1 MLLGFYRL
9 FTDFLP
15 TFYRLFTELDSQA
28 LHKPVTLVKKDSMVD
43 ALPEQSWATDI
54 SKQYLELGDLK
65 ITLNLS
71 DQHFTKF
78 SIKDFFSKCDRK
90 SPVSDG
96 RAYIYWRNTFLY
108 SVLSF
113 ICLLFSEIPQF
124 KCLTCSP

>member
-1 MLLGFYRL
+1 MKKVKITGNFASVIRILPTFYRL
-9 FTDFLP
+9 LP
-15 TFYRLFTELDSQA
+15 TFYRLFTGLDSQA

-96 RAYIYWRNTFLY
+96 RAYIYWRNTFFVQCSLIY
-108 SVLSF
+108 
-113 ICLLFSEIPQF
+113 LFVVF
-124 KCLTCSP
+124 

>member
-1 MLLGFYRL
+1 MYRL

-15 TFYRLFTELDSQA
+15 TFYRLFTGLDSQA
-28 LHKPVTLVKKDSMVD
+28 LHKPVTLVKMDSIVD
-43 ALPEQSWATDI
+43 ALPEQFWATDI

-65 ITLNLS
+65 ITLDLS
-71 DQHFTKF
+71 DQHFTAQKMKF

-90 SPVSDG
+90 SAVSDG
-96 RAYIYWRNTFLY
+96 RAYIYWRNPFLY

-124 KCLTCSP
+124 KCLACSP